1 METAFMIV
9 ATLSLVAFVVGM
21 FNPKTVKCSSRG
33 KVALIFIGIF
43 IIGGMIGTSLSEES
57 KSNTNDEVTENAS
70 RKGQEKSKEIPT
82 LAKGS
87 VYTMAYANKTVQI
100 TFADIKVKRIPN
112 KGLNLIFT
120 LRIKNNANE
129 KFLVCNSGWKL
140 LDSEKIEVEESGI
153 YNAMLGDFEP
163 GMFFFTIIEP
173 NMGKEEQVGYSVKR
187 ETYYL
192 SIDGEII
199 AKIPLDTDKK

>member
-43 IIGGMIGTSLSEES
+43 IISGMIGTSLSEES
-57 KSNTNDEVTENAS
+57 KSNTNEEVTDNAS

-120 LRIKNNANE
+120 LR
-129 KFLVCNSGWKL
+129 NSGWKL